1 MQRRSSRRLG
11 RPSCARGKVDSRGS
25 WRRYKATTE
34 VRCSAEGVGPGHST
48 ADLRDNRT
56 RSEERARTSV
66 MPALQGTG
74 KGMAKANS
82 PSENVRALQRK
93 LYVAAKQNRERKFPA
108 LLDRIA
114 RLDVLRDA
122 WEQVRRN
129 RGSAG
134 IDGETLQAVVAYGV
148 ERMLEELRELLL
160 AGRYRPQPSR
170 RACIPKPGRPG
181 EERPLS
187 IPRVRDRVAQTAAK
201 LVLEPIFEA
210 SFLPTSFGYRPKRGA
225 HQALELIRESVN
237 QGERWVVDLD
247 FKDYFGSLDEDLLLA
262 LVGRRISDRRV
273 TRLVRLWIRAGVMV
287 EGVFTET
294 KGVPQ
299 GGPISPLLSN
309 IYGHAIDALWAKES
323 SHLGTLVR
331 YADDAVVL
339 CRTEAAAQQAL
350 RWLQRTALA
359 LKLRLHPDKTRVV
372 DLSGGADGFDFLGFH
387 NRLVKSWRTGRYSC
401 QRWPSRKA
409 MASLWAKIKEITAP
423 RWRLKEHISVLVE
436 ELNRVLRGWC
446 NYFRWGN
453 SSRHFSRI
461 DSYVQ
466 ERLALFDSKKHGRHG
481 RRWGKAHNRVW
492 HTRLGVFTLSG
503 NVRYLK
509 TAITTS

>member
-1 MQRRSSRRLG
+1 
-11 RPSCARGKVDSRGS
+11 
-25 WRRYKATTE
+25 
-34 VRCSAEGVGPGHST
+34 
-48 ADLRDNRT
+48 
-56 RSEERARTSV
+56 
-66 MPALQGTG
+66 
-74 KGMAKANS
+74 MAKANS

-134 IDGETLQAVVAYGV
+134 IDGETLQAVVVYGV
-148 ERMLEELRELLL
+148 ERMLAELHELLL
-160 AGRYRPQPSR
+160 AGRYLPQPSR
-170 RACIPKPGRPG
+170 RVYIPKLGRPG

-210 SFLPTSFGYRPKRGA
+210 SFLLSSFGFRPKRSA
-225 HQALELIRESVN
+225 HQALELIGKTVN
-237 QGERWVVDLD
+237 QGARWVVDLD
-247 FKDYFGSLDEDLLLA
+247 FKDYYGSLDEGLLLG
-262 LVGRRISDRRV
+262 LVGRRVSDRRV
-273 TRLVRLWIRAGVMV
+273 IRLLRLWIRAGVMV
-287 EGVFTET
+287 EDVFTET
-294 KGVPQ
+294 AGVPQ

-350 RWLQRTALA
+350 WWLQRTALA

-372 DLSGGADGFDFLGFH
+372 DLSGGVDGFDFLGFH

-409 MASLWAKIKEITAP
+409 MASLQAKIKEITAP
-423 RWRLKEHISVLVE
+423 RWRLGEHISVLVK

-446 NYFRWGN
+446 SYFRWGN
-453 SSRHFSRI
+453 SSRHFSRV
-461 DSYVQ
+461 DNYVR
-466 ERLALFDSKKHGRHG
+466 ERLALFDSKKRGKHG
-481 RRWGKAHNRVW
+481 RRWKEAHNTAW
-492 HTRLGVFTLSG
+492 FARLGVLTLSG
-503 NVRYLK
+503 SVRYHS
-509 TAITTS
+509 AIATP